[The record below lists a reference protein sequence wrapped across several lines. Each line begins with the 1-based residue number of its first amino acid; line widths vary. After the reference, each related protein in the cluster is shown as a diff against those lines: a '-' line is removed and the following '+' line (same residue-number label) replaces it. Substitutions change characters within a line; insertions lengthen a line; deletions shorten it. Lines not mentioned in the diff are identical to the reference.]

1 MMTLILEVMR
11 TPLIAHLAPLHQPQ
25 MMMIMVMIMKR
36 KTMFT
41 NTSHALLLIFTLI
54 KAGRTAYIVFILRHT
69 AAAHS
74 CSLFSVDTVTVTYSL
89 IFSPGIKGAHV
100 D

>member
-1 MMTLILEVMR
+1 MQRKATRKKVMMMTLILEVMR

-54 KAGRTAYIVFILRHT
+54 KAVRPV
-69 AAAHS
+69 
-74 CSLFSVDTVTVTYSL
+74 
-89 IFSPGIKGAHV
+89 
-100 D
+100 

>member
-1 MMTLILEVMR
+1 MPSCSHL
-11 TPLIAHLAPLHQPQ
+11 PLLKLYDLSSRDY
-25 MMMIMVMIMKR
+25 V
-36 KTMFT
+36 T
-41 NTSHALLLIFTLI
+41 
-54 KAGRTAYIVFILRHT
+54 YIVFILRHT

>member
-54 KAGRTAYIVFILRHT
+54 KAAYIVFILRHT